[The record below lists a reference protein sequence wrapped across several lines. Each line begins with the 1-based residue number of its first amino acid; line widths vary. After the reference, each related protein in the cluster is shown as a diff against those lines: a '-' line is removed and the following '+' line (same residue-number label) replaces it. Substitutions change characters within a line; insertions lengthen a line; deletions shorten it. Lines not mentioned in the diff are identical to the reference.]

1 MKKALFS
8 LLFTIAAPSAALPY
22 PNGTPMYL
30 TDTGPFCASCHSAA
44 RAEYMPEA
52 PPDFAKAEV
61 PETKHYA
68 LVRSKLPPS
77 PYIELTDDEKEEV
90 IRVARLIDSRSS
102 VTVAAPESVKAG
114 DEVVVEVKA
123 RGGNGP
129 AIGIMLVDRALRFQ
143 SRPVSSSGWQV
154 LGEPELMGQ
163 DGKPQR
169 SWFEKRVEGLPSN
182 LNYAA
187 LEGQEFDL
195 EKDLLPGG
203 TVTYRLRAPMAP
215 GVYTIAA
222 AFLYGTENTD
232 KAGFFQRPSGR
243 ILFSEEVEVR
253 VE

>member
-1 MKKALFS
+1 MRKAAYFM
-8 LLFTIAAPSAALPY
+8 FFAIAAPSVAFAY

-30 TDTGPFCASCHSAA
+30 TDTGPFCASCHSAMK
-44 RAEYMPEA
+44 AEYMPEA
-52 PPDFAKAEV
+52 PPDFAKSEV
-61 PETKHYA
+61 PEAKHYA
-68 LVRSKLPPS
+68 LVRAKLPPS
-77 PYIELTDDEKEEV
+77 PYIELTDEEKEEV

-102 VTVAAPESVKAG
+102 VTISAPESVRAG
-114 DEVVVEVKA
+114 AETVVEVKA

-154 LGEPELMGQ
+154 LGEPEVRGQ

-169 SWFEKRVEGLPSN
+169 SWFEKRSEGLPAN

-187 LEGQEFDL
+187 VEGQDFNL
-195 EKDLLPGG
+195 ERDILPGG
-203 TVTYRLRAPMAP
+203 TVTYRLRAPLAP
-215 GVYTIAA
+215 GVYTMSA

-243 ILFSEEVEVR
+243 ILFSEEIRVR